1 MDNASPSTTTEGSI
15 MNRKPLAAALILV
28 AAAGSA
34 LADDIT
40 IDTTPFTGSRTRAEV
55 QAELQQYQQQ
65 GVNPWA
71 RNYDPLQSFRSGT
84 TRAQVTAEFIGARD
98 EVAASNGEDG
108 GAAWRAARAT
118 QSAHPVLA
126 GEPVNAQ

>member
-1 MDNASPSTTTEGSI
+1 MT
-15 MNRKPLAAALILV
+15 RKTLAAALILV

-40 IDTTPFTGSRTRAEV
+40 VATPFQGSRTRAEV

-71 RNYDPLQSFRSGT
+71 RNYNPLQSFHSDK
-84 TRAQVTAEFIGARD
+84 TRAQVTAEFLSDRA
-98 EVAASNGEDG
+98 EVAASNSEDG
-108 GAAWRAARAT
+108 GASWRAARAGRPLN
-118 QSAHPVLA
+118 PVLA
-126 GEPVNAQ
+126 GTPVNAQ